1 MRILQFMIIIN
12 KIIYRGNFQLNYRI
26 NRNHY
31 GPNCGSIDPKLGLF
45 LLAIFCLLDV

>member
-12 KIIYRGNFQLNYRI
+12 KIIYRRNLQLHRI

-31 GPNCGSIDPKLGLF
+31 GPNYGSIDPKLGLF